1 MLNYIFVLIIQ
12 LLLLIGFYSSKNYD
26 DNSDISQP
34 LFSSDQKYSTVT
46 DVKTLTIIQL
56 VFCLFTFIMWI
67 LVKLKLEFRRNFFS
81 YQEERIMLL
90 KDPLDDALDIY
101 NAILKNK
108 ETLNKKTE
116 LNLSALRVFL
126 IDTLLFNSQINVIFY
141 SIILDIIYLST
152 GYAPCL
158 VIQVFYI
165 CNLSQFLY
173 FIILAA
179 KKKIFDLI
187 SVLIFD
193 YMAIYLFSWI
203 AFYHLSE
210 MMTFSDSLD
219 DTVIK
224 IYKISINLLQIIFA
238 LLRLNVI

>member
-1 MLNYIFVLIIQ
+1 
-12 LLLLIGFYSSKNYD
+12 
-26 DNSDISQP
+26 
-34 LFSSDQKYSTVT
+34 
-46 DVKTLTIIQL
+46 
-56 VFCLFTFIMWI
+56 
-67 LVKLKLEFRRNFFS
+67 
-81 YQEERIMLL
+81 MLL

-108 ETLNKKTE
+108 ETLKKKIE
-116 LNLSALRVFL
+116 LNLASLRVFL

-179 KKKIFDLI
+179 KKKIMDLI

-193 YMAIYLFSWI
+193 YMAIYLFSWF

-210 MMTFSDSLD
+210 MMTFYDSMD
-219 DTVIK
+219 DTV
-224 IYKISINLLQIIFA
+224 N
-238 LLRLNVI
+238 